1 MHASLNYIS
10 HSYYKNKVS
19 NTMKFSSCSKE
30 RRIMG
35 IDLATW
41 RARIGLNYYHAC
53 RPLQTRWRS
62 SCGQLRWGVGEVM
75 NDTPLVLKGCMA
87 VIALSLILQ
96 YITHTWPKLKG
107 RGGGGKLRCHWSG
120 TTISQVRETVC
131 GGGTL
136 LLKDFVVVIPLLL
149 IMAGDVE
156 LNPGP
161 PKMQGSTCTA
171 KTLNL
176 FMSFMHFTCNSC
188 SHA

>member
-53 RPLQTRWRS
+53 RPLQNRWRS
-62 SCGQLRWGVGEVM
+62 SCGQLCQPGVARWGVGKNM

-87 VIALSLILQ
+87 VIALSVILQ
-96 YITHTWPKLKG
+96 YIAHTWPKLKG
-107 RGGGGKLRCHWSG
+107 RGGGGKLHCHWSG
-120 TTISQVRETVC
+120 TTISQVRETVS

-136 LLKDFVVVIPLLL
+136 LLKAFVVVIPLLL
-149 IMAGDVE
+149 IMSGDVE
-156 LNPGP
+156 LNTGP
-161 PKMQGSTCTA
+161 PKMQGSTCTDA
-171 KTLNL
+171 
-176 FMSFMHFTCNSC
+176 
-188 SHA
+188 